1 VKKKSKAALDN
12 SKARESF
19 MSQPMA
25 TLEELT
31 DISFFSNQIIFSNL
45 NHSLIDLNFFFYF
58 FKKF

>member
-1 VKKKSKAALDN
+1 
-12 SKARESF
+12 